1 MFSPE
6 QADGSDRDSERNAK
20 IVAENKRMEEKSGQA
35 DNDSQYEDI
44 DLGGENSPLDIEH
57 DHLIEDFVFP
67 GMLEALEKNIEL
79 QSHFP
84 ASGPITEILSNDKI
98 HGDPCVFQV
107 LSSDIVFETTDPIG
121 IALHMPWVS
130 DDFRQSTFFSQFSV
144 CDHGDD
150 NDFALDFGKDIKAA
164 ARYISAFLINY
175 FGYSKDSSFSYKT
188 WDDETGFDSVSNPAP
203 LLSRISK
210 TEIGSGTLFPESSAA
225 GSQVAAQASSA
236 PQEVQRSGVP
246 VSVVVILILVTAM
259 FAAIF
264 AFAWSSSPES
274 EDDLQVVSVYVS
286 GSANARDQPS
296 AQGSSVLET
305 YDGGTHLT
313 GVWVSGASDPDERW
327 LKFEGDGQA
336 RYIWD
341 GNLSFDASEGQV
353 ERNDPAASITSA
365 DSIDFVRAY
374 IVASN
379 SGSGMSAADVVN
391 TYYDDKV
398 LYFGGSVDRSHV
410 LGEKARYERRWPERI
425 YQMMEDAVQ
434 TDCVSNPMICSVSG
448 TMWYSAT
455 SEERGAY
462 GEGYAEFTL
471 GVRRTNDGLKIVS
484 ETSRVVGK

>member
-1 MFSPE
+1 
-6 QADGSDRDSERNAK
+6 
-20 IVAENKRMEEKSGQA
+20 
-35 DNDSQYEDI
+35 
-44 DLGGENSPLDIEH
+44 
-57 DHLIEDFVFP
+57 
-67 GMLEALEKNIEL
+67 
-79 QSHFP
+79 
-84 ASGPITEILSNDKI
+84 
-98 HGDPCVFQV
+98 
-107 LSSDIVFETTDPIG
+107 
-121 IALHMPWVS
+121 
-130 DDFRQSTFFSQFSV
+130 
-144 CDHGDD
+144 
-150 NDFALDFGKDIKAA
+150 
-164 ARYISAFLINY
+164 
-175 FGYSKDSSFSYKT
+175 
-188 WDDETGFDSVSNPAP
+188 
-203 LLSRISK
+203 
-210 TEIGSGTLFPESSAA
+210 
-225 GSQVAAQASSA
+225 
-236 PQEVQRSGVP
+236 
-246 VSVVVILILVTAM
+246 
-259 FAAIF
+259 
-264 AFAWSSSPES
+264 
-274 EDDLQVVSVYVS
+274 
-286 GSANARDQPS
+286 
-296 AQGSSVLET
+296 
-305 YDGGTHLT
+305 
-313 GVWVSGASDPDERW
+313 VWVSGASDPDERW